1 MAGYVSSKGRFARQ
15 DAVACDQVTG
25 HMSSNPPK
33 VRILI
38 VDDNL
43 FVRQQL
49 HDLLA
54 AHPAWEVCGEG
65 ADGVDAVHKV
75 QELRPDVVVMDLSMP
90 VMNGLRATQEI
101 TALVPSLPIVM
112 FSMYLSPHFTESARA
127 AGARGAVSKS
137 EPQEI
142 VRAVET
148 LLSGKTFF
156 PQRDA
161 GGSDTTRMAP
171 GA

>member
-1 MAGYVSSKGRFARQ
+1 MPTDTRR
-15 DAVACDQVTG
+15 
-25 HMSSNPPK
+25 

-49 HDLLA
+49 RELLV

-65 ADGVDAVHKV
+65 ADGVDAVHKA
-75 QELRPDVVVMDLSMP
+75 QQLSPDIVVMDLSMP

-101 TALVPSLPIVM
+101 TTLSPSTPIVM
-112 FSMYLSPHFTESARA
+112 FSMYLSPYFTESARA
-127 AGARGAVSKS
+127 AGARGVVSKS
-137 EPQEI
+137 QPQQI
-142 VRAVET
+142 IKAVET
-148 LLSGKTFF
+148 LLSGETFF
-156 PQRDA
+156 PKRDA
-161 GGSDTTRMAP
+161 GSPDAASMAP

>member
-1 MAGYVSSKGRFARQ
+1 MPNA
-15 DAVACDQVTG
+15 T
-25 HMSSNPPK
+25 PK

-43 FVRQQL
+43 FVRHQL
-49 HDLLA
+49 HELLA

-65 ADGVDAVHKV
+65 ADGVDAVHKT
-75 QELRPDVVVMDLSMP
+75 QELKPDIVVMDLSMP
-90 VMNGLRATQEI
+90 VMNGLRATQQI
-101 TALVPSLPIVM
+101 TALVPSIPIVM

-137 EPQEI
+137 EPHQI
-142 VRAVET
+142 IRAVET

-156 PQRDA
+156 PNTNPPASDA
-161 GGSDTTRMAP
+161 ATLAP

>member
-1 MAGYVSSKGRFARQ
+1 
-15 DAVACDQVTG
+15 
-25 HMSSNPPK
+25 

-49 HDLLA
+49 RELLA
-54 AHPAWEVCGEG
+54 AHSAWEVCGEG
-65 ADGVDAVHKV
+65 ADGVDAIHKV
-75 QELRPDVVVMDLSMP
+75 QQLSPDIVVMDLSMP

-101 TALVPSLPIVM
+101 TALAPGIPVVM
-112 FSMYLSPHFTESARA
+112 FSMYLSPHFTQSARA

-137 EPQEI
+137 EPQQI
-142 VRAVET
+142 IRAVET

-156 PQRDA
+156 PDSNPQ
-161 GGSDTTRMAP
+161 GSGSAIMAP

>member
-1 MAGYVSSKGRFARQ
+1 MPN
-15 DAVACDQVTG
+15 DTP
-25 HMSSNPPK
+25 N

-49 HDLLA
+49 RELLDA
-54 AHPAWEVCGEG
+54 QPSWRVCGEG
-65 ADGVDAVHKV
+65 ADGVDAIHKT
-75 QELRPDVVVMDLSMP
+75 QELSPDIVIMDLSMP

-101 TALVPSLPIVM
+101 TARLPSLPIVM

-127 AGARGAVSKS
+127 SGARGVVSKS
-137 EPQEI
+137 EPQQI
-142 VRAVET
+142 VKAVEA

-156 PQRDA
+156 PKRGIGPSDA
-161 GGSDTTRMAP
+161 TAIAP

>member
-1 MAGYVSSKGRFARQ
+1 M
-15 DAVACDQVTG
+15 TG
-25 HMSSNPPK
+25 KMPNDTST

-49 HDLLA
+49 RELLA
-54 AHPAWEVCGEG
+54 AHSSWEVCGEG

-75 QELRPDVVVMDLSMP
+75 QELRPDIVVMDLSMP

-101 TALVPSLPIVM
+101 TKLTPRIPVVM
-112 FSMYLSPHFTESARA
+112 FSMYLSPHFTDSARA
-127 AGARGAVSKS
+127 VGARGVVSKS
-137 EPQEI
+137 EPQQI

-148 LLSGKTFF
+148 LLAGDTFF
-156 PQRDA
+156 PKDNT
-161 GGSDTTRMAP
+161 DTSAAMMAP

>member
-1 MAGYVSSKGRFARQ
+1 MSSKGLVMNGKPRQ
-15 DAVACDQVTG
+15 TKVTG
-25 HMSSNPPK
+25 QMPTDTHK

-49 HDLLA
+49 RDLLA

-75 QELRPDVVVMDLSMP
+75 QELKPDVVVMDLSMP
-90 VMNGLRATQEI
+90 VMNGLRATQQI
-101 TALVPSLPIVM
+101 TAATPIPILM

-137 EPQEI
+137 EPQQV

-148 LLSGKTFF
+148 LLSGQTFF
-156 PQRDA
+156 PERDKGTYDSA
-161 GGSDTTRMAP
+161 GMAP

>member
-1 MAGYVSSKGRFARQ
+1 MPTEMR
-15 DAVACDQVTG
+15 
-25 HMSSNPPK
+25 K

-43 FVRQQL
+43 FVRHQL
-49 HDLLA
+49 RELLA

-65 ADGVDAVHKV
+65 ADGVDAIHKA
-75 QELRPDVVVMDLSMP
+75 QELRPDIVVMDLSMP

-101 TALVPSLPIVM
+101 SALAPSVPIVM

-127 AGARGAVSKS
+127 VGARGVVSKS
-137 EPQEI
+137 QPQQI
-142 VRAVET
+142 IQAVET

-156 PQRDA
+156 PKREIGTSDA
-161 GGSDTTRMAP
+161 AGMAP

>member
-1 MAGYVSSKGRFARQ
+1 MPNA
-15 DAVACDQVTG
+15 T
-25 HMSSNPPK
+25 PK

-49 HDLLA
+49 HELLA

-65 ADGVDAVHKV
+65 ADGVDAIHKA
-75 QELRPDVVVMDLSMP
+75 QELRPDIVVMDLSMP
-90 VMNGLRATQEI
+90 VMNGLRATQQI
-101 TALVPSLPIVM
+101 TALAPSIPIVM

-127 AGARGAVSKS
+127 AGARGVVSKS
-137 EPQEI
+137 EPQQI
-142 VRAVET
+142 IRAVET

-156 PQRDA
+156 PDRKPA
-161 GGSDTTRMAP
+161 SDSATMAP

>member
-1 MAGYVSSKGRFARQ
+1 MPTDK
-15 DAVACDQVTG
+15 
-25 HMSSNPPK
+25 HK

-49 HDLLA
+49 RDLLA
-54 AHPAWEVCGEG
+54 AHAAWEVCGEG

-75 QELRPDVVVMDLSMP
+75 QELNPDVVVMDLSMP
-90 VMNGLRATQEI
+90 VMNGLRATQQI
-101 TALVPSLPIVM
+101 TALTPRIPILM

-137 EPQEI
+137 EPQQVI
-142 VRAVET
+142 RAVET
-148 LLSGKTFF
+148 LLSGQTFF
-156 PQRDA
+156 PERDK
-161 GGSDTTRMAP
+161 GTSDPARMAP

>member
-1 MAGYVSSKGRFARQ
+1 MPNA
-15 DAVACDQVTG
+15 T
-25 HMSSNPPK
+25 PK

-90 VMNGLRATQEI
+90 VMNGLRATQQI
-101 TALVPSLPIVM
+101 TALAPSVPIVM
-112 FSMYLSPHFTESARA
+112 FSMYLSPHFKESARA

-137 EPQEI
+137 EPHQI
-142 VRAVET
+142 IRAVET

-156 PQRDA
+156 PDGNQSSDA
-161 GGSDTTRMAP
+161 ARMAP

>member
-1 MAGYVSSKGRFARQ
+1 MPT
-15 DAVACDQVTG
+15 D
-25 HMSSNPPK
+25 MSK

-38 VDDNL
+38 IDDNL

-49 HDLLA
+49 RDLLA
-54 AHPAWEVCGEG
+54 SHPAWEVCGEG

-75 QELRPDVVVMDLSMP
+75 QELSPDIVVMDLSMP

-101 TALVPSLPIVM
+101 TARAPNVPIVM

-137 EPQEI
+137 EPEQV
-142 VRAVET
+142 VRAVEI
-148 LLSGKTFF
+148 LLSGQTFF
-156 PQRDA
+156 PQRDK
-161 GGSDTTRMAP
+161 GSPDAARMAP

>member
-1 MAGYVSSKGRFARQ
+1 MPNA
-15 DAVACDQVTG
+15 T
-25 HMSSNPPK
+25 PK

-49 HDLLA
+49 HELLA

-75 QELRPDVVVMDLSMP
+75 QELSPDVVVMDLSMP

-101 TALVPSLPIVM
+101 TALGTRVPILM

-127 AGARGAVSKS
+127 VGARGAVSKS
-137 EPQEI
+137 EPHQVI
-142 VRAVET
+142 RAVET
-148 LLSGKTFF
+148 LLTGKTFF
-156 PQRDA
+156 PPRDSGA
-161 GGSDTTRMAP
+161 DPVAIAP